1 MNKTLLFVLLKKTT
15 RIKKNQFHNIC
26 YLTWRTRGLIN
37 PILLSKTTFRFFAN
51 NNIFSS
57 LKKKSKK
64 KNNEY
69 NRIIFLN
76 KLNLANISKKK
87 YFLTPY
93 TKLTN
98 SILIILIKL
107 GYIHSFQLLNNKTFV
122 VILKYLKNKHA
133 IRGIKILSTSTRS
146 FTINKKFIKTYNKYN
161 RLNNTNGFYI
171 CTTNKGLMT
180 DIEIKLL
187 KYRRQI
193 II

>member
-1 MNKTLLFVLLKKTT
+1 MNKHGLF
-15 RIKKNQFHNIC
+15 
-26 YLTWRTRGLIN
+26 
-37 PILLSKTTFRFFAN
+37 
-51 NNIFSS
+51 
-57 LKKKSKK
+57 
-64 KNNEY
+64 
-69 NRIIFLN
+69 FLN

-187 KYRRQI
+187 NIGGKLLFKI
-193 II
+193 W